1 MRQGYVYYKTE
12 FAGIISETED
22 GFLFQYD
29 LDYLA
34 SAQAKPVS
42 LTLPLQEKA
51 YSSKVLFPFFDG
63 LIPEGWLLT
72 IALNHWKIKPN
83 DRFSMLLTLCK
94 DNIGCVSIISK
105 VIES

>member
-1 MRQGYVYYKTE
+1 MRQGQVYYKNE
-12 FAGIISETED
+12 FAGVISETDE
-22 GFLFQYD
+22 GFLFQYK
-29 LDYLA
+29 LEYLA

-51 YSSKVLFPFFDG
+51 FSSKVLFQFFDG

-72 IALNHWKIKPN
+72 IALTHWKINPN

-94 DNIGCVSIISK
+94 DNIGCVSIISTE
-105 VIES
+105 IES

>member
-1 MRQGYVYYKTE
+1 MRQGQVYYKNE
-12 FAGIISETED
+12 FAGIISETDD

-34 SAQAKPVS
+34 GAQAKPVS
-42 LTLPLQEKA
+42 LTLPLQQKA
-51 YSSKVLFPFFDG
+51 FSSKVLFPFFDG

-72 IALNHWKIKPN
+72 IALTHWKIKPN
-83 DRFSMLLTLCK
+83 DRFSMLLTLCM

-105 VIES
+105 EIEA